1 MINCSKAFEKSSP
14 KASLTLT
21 EKNFYPDSSTLM
33 GLGFYSQA
41 PIAYFEAFPN
51 LKILHTHYMWLINN
65 KRPTEQ
71 ISYDLQLK
79 PPPLPLSPTLP
90 TTGAYAVRAV
100 VVGGDEASPDQLRHG
115 VLLKSR
121 RVLLGQVHQDRVD
134 RLRTDDL
141 AARVDL

>member
-1 MINCSKAFEKSSP
+1 
-14 KASLTLT
+14 
-21 EKNFYPDSSTLM
+21 
-33 GLGFYSQA
+33 
-41 PIAYFEAFPN
+41 
-51 LKILHTHYMWLINN
+51 MWLINN

-79 PPPLPLSPTLP
+79 QPPLPLPPTLP
-90 TTGAYAVRAV
+90 TSGAYAVRAV